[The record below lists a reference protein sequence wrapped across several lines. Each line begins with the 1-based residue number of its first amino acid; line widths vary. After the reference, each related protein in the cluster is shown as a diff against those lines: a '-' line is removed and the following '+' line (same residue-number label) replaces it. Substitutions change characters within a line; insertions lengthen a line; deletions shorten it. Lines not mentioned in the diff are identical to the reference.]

1 MKPINPLLTL
11 TLLLAAGSTG
21 LCQPVIT
28 NQPSSLTNIAG
39 TTATFSVGAA
49 GTEPLH
55 YQWQFYASDLTDKT
69 NASLVLTNVQTGNGG
84 NYSVVVT
91 NVDGAVTSVVA
102 TLTVWVPPSI
112 IRQPTNQSATLG
124 ATTTTTVLS
133 IYLWQTGVAAGS
145 TAAAFSTTTI
155 LTAPLRASL
164 EGRRSTTP
172 SGSPLRL
179 GPTTTTMA

>member
-39 TTATFSVGAA
+39 TSATFSVGAA

-55 YQWQFYASDLTDKT
+55 YQWQFYASDLSDKT
-69 NASLVLTNVQTGNGG
+69 NASLVLTNVQTGNAG

-91 NVDGAVTSVVA
+91 NVDGAVTSDVA
-102 TLTVWVPPSI
+102 TLTLLPNI
-112 IRQPTNQSATLG
+112 TRQPTNQSASLG
-124 ATTTTTVLS
+124 AKITFNVS
-133 IYLWQTGVAAGS
+133 ATG
-145 TAAAFSTTTI
+145 
-155 LTAPLRASL
+155 
-164 EGRRSTTP
+164 TTP
-172 SGSPLRL
+172 LYYQWRFNEADLL
-179 GPTTTTMA
+179 GKTSTSLVVT